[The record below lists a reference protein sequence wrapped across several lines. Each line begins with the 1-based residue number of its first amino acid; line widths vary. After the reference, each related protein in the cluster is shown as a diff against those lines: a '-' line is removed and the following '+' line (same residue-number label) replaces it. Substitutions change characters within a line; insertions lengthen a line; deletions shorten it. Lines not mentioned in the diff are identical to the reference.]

1 MKQLFVVLF
10 TVFLI
15 TFIPVSTFAMKAND
29 PQFEA
34 FLKKIGWDK
43 QDYLDYLKSKDWDLD
58 YFDSGD
64 ELGTPLTEKDVQ
76 SVLKKFNL
84 TREELNTLLIEFGDL
99 EKGQDVLQGELIIFA
114 EDLHDYVKHY
124 LDDYTLINEKNLQ
137 DLLTSYEI
145 ASKQE
150 LENILVQFDDS
161 LENYKYLENLESIV
175 DLYLYELSLTPIND
189 TNFQELL
196 KRYGF
201 NSKEELETFLN
212 DHGDSMEYFKY
223 MEELEDAISFYQDE
237 VEFDEIYPDLPD
249 IGLSDAEIGK
259 LLEHFLRLDIED
271 SAFLDKL
278 LELQDQLASF
288 ESLENVD
295 KLSKS
300 QIIEFKQ
307 IYQQLL
313 ELFQIDIKYYLVK
326 DNEKKPVSFDALMTM
341 YSTDGYDLLLEIYN
355 KNGELL
361 ADLLLYSDLFDFQK
375 IIEEAKDEIEQ
386 VESIMVGTKNEKK
399 DTENDV
405 EKEKNKKKSEVV
417 KETNE
422 VEKVTSDKTTDRAEQ
437 PEPSVVDKAD
447 GEELPKTA
455 SPIFNMLFFGSVLL
469 ITGFIIYRRYM
480 KISRG

>member
-1 MKQLFVVLF
+1 
-10 TVFLI
+10 
-15 TFIPVSTFAMKAND
+15 
-29 PQFEA
+29 
-34 FLKKIGWDK
+34 
-43 QDYLDYLKSKDWDLD
+43 
-58 YFDSGD
+58 
-64 ELGTPLTEKDVQ
+64 
-76 SVLKKFNL
+76 
-84 TREELNTLLIEFGDL
+84 
-99 EKGQDVLQGELIIFA
+99 
-114 EDLHDYVKHY
+114 
-124 LDDYTLINEKNLQ
+124 
-137 DLLTSYEI
+137 
-145 ASKQE
+145 
-150 LENILVQFDDS
+150 
-161 LENYKYLENLESIV
+161 
-175 DLYLYELSLTPIND
+175 
-189 TNFQELL
+189 
-196 KRYGF
+196 RYGF

-237 VEFDEIYPDLPD
+237 VEFDKIYPDLPD

-361 ADLLLYSDLFDFQK
+361 ADLLLY
-375 IIEEAKDEIEQ
+375 
-386 VESIMVGTKNEKK
+386 
-399 DTENDV
+399 
-405 EKEKNKKKSEVV
+405 
-417 KETNE
+417 
-422 VEKVTSDKTTDRAEQ
+422 
-437 PEPSVVDKAD
+437 
-447 GEELPKTA
+447 
-455 SPIFNMLFFGSVLL
+455 
-469 ITGFIIYRRYM
+469 
-480 KISRG
+480 

>member
-1 MKQLFVVLF
+1 MKQLFVVLL
-10 TVFLI
+10 TVILTI
-15 TFIPVSTFAMKAND
+15 FIPVSTSATEAND
-29 PQFEA
+29 PQFES

-43 QDYLDYLKSKDWDLD
+43 QDYLDYLKSKHWDLD
-58 YFDSGD
+58 YFDSKD
-64 ELGTPLTEKDVQ
+64 ELGTPLTEKAIQ
-76 SVLKKFNL
+76 SALKEFDL
-84 TREELNTLLIEFGDL
+84 TREELNTLLVEFGDL
-99 EKGQDVLQGELIIFA
+99 EKGQDVLQGEWIIFT
-114 EDLHDYVKHY
+114 EELHDYVKHY

-212 DHGDSMEYFKY
+212 DHGDSMEYYKY

-249 IGLSDAEIGK
+249 IGLSDEEIGK
-259 LLEHFLRLDIED
+259 LLEHFFSLDIED
-271 SAFLDKL
+271 STFLNKL
-278 LELQDQLASF
+278 LELQDKLAPF
-288 ESLENVD
+288 ENLENVD
-295 KLSKS
+295 ELSEN

-313 ELFQIDIKYYLVK
+313 ELFQIDINYYLVK
-326 DNEKKPVSFDALMTM
+326 DNEKNPVSFDALMTM

-361 ADLLLYSDLFDFQK
+361 ADLLLPSDLFDFQK
-375 IIEEAKDEIEQ
+375 IIEEAKDEIEH
-386 VESIMVGTKNEKK
+386 VESVMVGTKNVNK

-405 EKEKNKKKSEVV
+405 VKEKNKRRV
-417 KETNE
+417 KW
-422 VEKVTSDKTTDRAEQ
+422 
-437 PEPSVVDKAD
+437 
-447 GEELPKTA
+447 
-455 SPIFNMLFFGSVLL
+455 
-469 ITGFIIYRRYM
+469 
-480 KISRG
+480 